1 LIAGNLYDAVPEC
14 LPEERVETLAA
25 TPSMRILRIVS
36 IAHTTPPGTW
46 YDQADTEWVLLVQGQ
61 ARVVFER
68 EGTRS
73 LKAGDYLLI
82 PAGCRHRVE
91 WTSTAPPAIWLA
103 IHYRDR
109 ENPGAGRVSVEA
121 SNAIHQDDA

>member
-1 LIAGNLYDAVPEC
+1 MIAGNLYEAFPAS
-14 LPEERVETLAA
+14 LPEELVETLAA
-25 TPSMRILRIVS
+25 TPSIRILRIVS
-36 IAHTTPPGTW
+36 IAHATPLGTW

-61 ARVVFER
+61 ARIVFER

-103 IHYRDR
+103 IHYRDA
-109 ENPGAGRVSVEA
+109 ENPAAGCEPAGALRS
-121 SNAIHQDDA
+121 SRDDDA